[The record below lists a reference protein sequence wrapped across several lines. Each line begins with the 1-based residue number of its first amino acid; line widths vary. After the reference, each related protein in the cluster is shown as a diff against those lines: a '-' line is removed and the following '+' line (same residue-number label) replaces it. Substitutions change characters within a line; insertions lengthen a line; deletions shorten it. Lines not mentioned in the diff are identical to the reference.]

1 MNATRE
7 RKIEYINSFGPRAFR
22 TLLTEMICIEGDDFL
37 TDEQIDRM
45 VSKQVEDARR
55 SQHHHLRQRPA
66 LRAKMA
72 AIRAAAPARLE
83 AAE

>member
-1 MNATRE
+1 MRATRE
-7 RKIEYINSFGPRAFR
+7 RKIEFINSFGARAFR
-22 TLLTEMICIEGDDFL
+22 TLLTEMICIEGDSFL

-55 SQHHHLRQRPA
+55 SQHITIRQRPA
-66 LRAKMA
+66 LRARMA
-72 AIRAAAPARLE
+72 AIRANDTARLE

>member
-22 TLLTEMICIEGDDFL
+22 TLLTEMICIEGDGFL

-55 SQHHHLRQRPA
+55 SQHHVMRQRPA
-66 LRAKMA
+66 LRAKFA
-72 AIRAAAPARLE
+72 GLRAPAPE